1 MASGVPPDGKF
12 GSDCFRFNSK
22 MRQPITILIPP
33 ELIRP
38 REIRIS
44 VDSIESAR

>member
-22 MRQPITILIPP
+22 MRQPITI
-33 ELIRP
+33 RK
-38 REIRIS
+38 RQTTT
-44 VDSIESAR
+44 VWMKCQ